1 MTTEAMSMA
10 AQDAAEQLSA
20 ADSTGHDDAAG
31 KFLTFFLADE
41 EYGLEIL
48 KVREIIG
55 MMPITPVP
63 RTPQFVLGVINLRGR
78 VIPIVDLRLKFDMAR
93 AEQTDETCI
102 IVVEAGGI
110 QMGIV
115 VDKVSEVLDIN
126 ADEIEDVPS
135 FGDEVNTDYILG
147 VGKSSDRVKLL
158 LDIDKVLSNDEVEA
172 TRSAAGTDDAETVG
186 QPESVDGATE
196 APAAGEAETT
206 LSQAVA

>member
-1 MTTEAMSMA
+1 
-10 AQDAAEQLSA
+10 
-20 ADSTGHDDAAG
+20 
-31 KFLTFFLADE
+31 
-41 EYGLEIL
+41 
-48 KVREIIG
+48 VREIIG

-172 TRSAAGTDDAETVG
+172 TRSAADTGDGEVVG